1 MFSLVMLAITKFIST
16 NKFLSFFDRKE
27 ASHSFRRLTE
37 EARKR
42 YSKKKMY
49 PETFTY
55 FLKTTFEGVHYLV
68 KMLAESLQSY

>member
-37 EARKR
+37 EVRKR
-42 YSKKKMY
+42 YSKKKRY